1 MLISL
6 FAGYYA
12 VGAEVTLA
20 IISSSA
26 VVDLGVFDLSYRTQ
40 RIENILRMI
49 MGHATTQNL
58 FRSFGETL
66 FNLHALHLTPWITN
80 YSDTGTWLVLHHQDL
95 QCRRAIAYL
104 TSAGHL

>member
-1 MLISL
+1 MDISSRALDTWSIFQCDIIHIMLISL
-6 FAGYYA
+6 FAGYYS

-26 VVDLGVFDLSYRTQ
+26 VVDLGVLDLSYRTQ

-58 FRSFGETL
+58 F
-66 FNLHALHLTPWITN
+66 
-80 YSDTGTWLVLHHQDL
+80 
-95 QCRRAIAYL
+95 
-104 TSAGHL
+104 